1 MKWLT
6 NWFIDNPVAANLLMV
21 MILAGGI
28 LSIGTIRVESFP
40 QIPPSRININVVYPG
55 GTAAQVDESIT
66 QRVEDAISSIPGI
79 EKITSVS
86 QPGLSS
92 VTVKKTTDTDL
103 SRLLDDIR
111 NKVNVIQGFPLA
123 AERPQV
129 VRDEFTNLAAYVV
142 VYGDVDSNTLKQ
154 SAIRTVQAL
163 KAHPE
168 ISQVTNLAD
177 SRQLLTIEPDPEK
190 LRQYNLNIS
199 GLNQRIKQWSL
210 EYRSGELKTAQG
222 TLVLRSDMT
231 ADTLLKLRNLPVI
244 NTQEGTV
251 YLKDIAEIKRGFNQE
266 DSVVRYQGKPAAA
279 ILVSTSRKDNLL
291 HVSDAIQQ
299 VFKQVKPALPANV
312 ELDAMADMAPYIKD
326 QLNRLGNNAWQGL
339 LIVLL
344 LLGLFLNIKLAF
356 WVAVG
361 IPVSLAGALWLMGP
375 LNYTINDITLFGMI
389 LVLGVLVDDAVV
401 VGESIHT
408 ARGKIANP
416 RDAARSGVEAVATAT
431 VFGVLTTIAAFSP
444 MLWIKNEL
452 AQVLAGFSAIVILAL
467 IFSLVESKFILPAHL
482 AHSREGKDNKFS
494 RIINRAR
501 MACLGA
507 LDHFGD
513 KYYLPALR
521 FSLHNKAAVL
531 MFFVSFMVL
540 AYGLWSHGTIKA
552 AFFPEIPGRFA
563 QVKVTMNLDAPAPLA
578 IKGSAQLEQALK
590 VTDESLQQDFD
601 LSSSAIERAFVYT
614 EAAESIEVVAE
625 LTTEAL
631 STIPA
636 NELLKRW
643 QSNAGVIEGA
653 YSSKFTAADEP
664 AGGTVLSI
672 TSRDRELSRRVA
684 QKLKPLLEQQAGV
697 NDVYDDSQGG
707 QRQLRLTIN
716 QQGRQLGLTQADL
729 ALIVGGAFGNL
740 EVQRLLYKGE
750 ETRIQLRL
758 PENLR
763 RTQEQLHATPIQVGD
778 NKYVSLGEIA
788 DIQFTRE
795 AQVLYRRNRE
805 GVVSIYWRQNR
816 DVAAPEDVLAELQ
829 KDVIPQLERQ
839 YPGVKIK
846 AAGEFEEISEVKGG
860 FKKAMIL
867 TLLLIY
873 VLLAVPLKSYYQ
885 PFIIMSVI
893 PFGYAGAIYGHGLMG
908 LPVSILSLFGMMAM
922 TGVVINDSLVLMTRF
937 NQNYHEQGMSVKDA
951 LIDAGRSR
959 LRAIFL
965 TTVTTVCGLL
975 PLLMET
981 SEQAQYLKPA
991 AVSLVFGELFAT
1003 PITLILIPLLLALGK
1018 YKRDPYS
1025 NKNNKS
1031 NSSRPQPAVN

>member
-28 LSIGTIRVESFP
+28 LSIATIRVESFP

-86 QPGLSS
+86 QPGLSR

-123 AERPQV
+123 AEQPQV

-142 VYGDVDSNTLKQ
+142 VYGDVDNKTLKQ
-154 SAIRTVQAL
+154 SVIRTVQAL
-163 KAHPE
+163 KAHPD

-190 LRQYNLNIS
+190 LRRYNLDIS

-244 NTQEGTV
+244 NTQEGTI
-251 YLKDIAEIKRGFNQE
+251 YLKDIADIKRDFNQG
-266 DSVVRYQGKPAAA
+266 DSVVRYQGKSAAA

-291 HVSDAIQQ
+291 HVSEAIQQ
-299 VFKQVKPALPANV
+299 VLKDVKPALPANV

-408 ARGKIANP
+408 ARGEIANP
-416 RDAARSGVEAVATAT
+416 RDAARTGVEAVATAT

-467 IFSLVESKFILPAHL
+467 IFSLIESKFILPAHL
-482 AHSREGKDNKFS
+482 AHSKAGKDNRFS
-494 RIINRAR
+494 RIINRVR
-501 MACLGA
+501 VACLAA
-507 LDHFGD
+507 LDHFGER
-513 KYYLPALR
+513 YYLPALR

-531 MFFVSFMVL
+531 LLFVSFMVL
-540 AYGLWSHGTIKA
+540 AYGLWGHGTIKA

-563 QVKVTMNLDAPAPLA
+563 QVKVTMNLDAPVPLA
-578 IKGSAQLEQALK
+578 VKGSVQLEQALK
-590 VTDESLQQDFD
+590 VTDESLQQDYD
-601 LSSSAIERAFVYT
+601 LSASAIERAFVFT
-614 EAAESIEVVAE
+614 DAAKSVEVVAE

-631 STIPA
+631 SAIPA

-643 QSNAGVIEGA
+643 QMNTSIIEGA
-653 YSSKFTAADEP
+653 YSSQFTAADEP
-664 AGGTVLSI
+664 AGGTALSI

-684 QKLKPLLEQQAGV
+684 QQLKPLLQQLPGV

-707 QRQLRLTIN
+707 QRQLRLSIN

-740 EVQRLLYKGE
+740 EVQRLLYQGE
-750 ETRIQLRL
+750 ETRIQLRF
-758 PENLR
+758 PDNLR
-763 RTQEQLHATPIQVGD
+763 RTQEQLHATPVRVDD
-778 NKYVSLGEIA
+778 NKYVSLAEIA
-788 DIQFTRE
+788 DIEFTRE
-795 AQVLYRRNRE
+795 AQVLYRRDRE
-805 GVVSIYWRQNR
+805 GVVSVYWRQNR
-816 DVAAPEDVLAELQ
+816 NIAAPEEVLDRLKKES
-829 KDVIPQLERQ
+829 IPQLEKQ

-846 AAGEFEEISEVKGG
+846 AAGEFEEISDVKGG
-860 FKKAMIL
+860 FKKAMLL

-873 VLLAVPLKSYYQ
+873 ILLAVPLKSYYQ
-885 PFIIMSVI
+885 PFIIMSII

-937 NQNYHEQGMSVKDA
+937 NRNYHEQGMSVKDA

-1003 PITLILIPLLLALGK
+1003 PITLILIPVLLAMGK
-1018 YKRDPYS
+1018 YKRDPH
-1025 NKNNKS
+1025 NRMNNAQ
-1031 NSSRPQPAVN
+1031 QPAEH